1 MPTLMISHA
10 EIDSEIATTW
20 YDLLEKVF
28 PTFEYKYSSNPNDPS
43 FSSYSAFADQIQQWI
58 TESDYCLTLQTSN
71 SAVRP
76 WIVWEAGMARA
87 LRKGIYVILFGIE
100 PGNLKNPLDSHPHY
114 DGTNP
119 VDVRKII
126 RGISTGTATRYDESS
141 LEAAL
146 AAYQTK
152 LKEKRYVYEFR
163 QVDYE
168 KHICLELTYAQRQT
182 LIQNAKV
189 PDDANIR
196 GEFGC
201 LGIFGY
207 DPQTLSIT
215 WGELVGKLQRDED
228 ERPWPGSAVAWT
240 KMLGRTLRK
249 AISRQWTPDD
259 PEGLPLYWE
268 VRGTSGISYRPAIAQ
283 QKVAGGKTTFWIAFT
298 QLPPELTARPPG
310 ALGTLFHYID
320 FARMLRWGVL
330 KNPRFRDFFE
340 GNLTGQALC
349 QKKADFLDTLLNI
362 RIEFQ
367 NRGLEKE
374 QILSAVSVEQQDAVQ
389 KILDDYHQ
397 IVRQLEPENEPNL
410 ETIID
415 SGPKLLSV
423 NARFFKILEE
433 AIANRLAKEFA
444 IPVSP
449 R

>member
-1 MPTLMISHA
+1 
-10 EIDSEIATTW
+10 
-20 YDLLEKVF
+20 
-28 PTFEYKYSSNPNDPS
+28 
-43 FSSYSAFADQIQQWI
+43 
-58 TESDYCLTLQTSN
+58 
-71 SAVRP
+71 
-76 WIVWEAGMARA
+76 MARA
-87 LRKGIYVILFGIE
+87 LRKGIYVILYGIE
-100 PGNLKNPLDSHPHY
+100 AGNLKNPLDSHPHY

-119 VDVRKII
+119 ADVRKII
-126 RGISTGTATRYDESS
+126 RGISTGTKTRYDESS
-141 LEAAL
+141 LDAAL

-152 LKEKRYVYEFR
+152 LQEKRYVYESR
-163 QVDYE
+163 HVDYE
-168 KHICLELTYAQRQT
+168 RRISLELTFAQRQG

-189 PDDANIR
+189 PDDANVR
-196 GEFGC
+196 SEFGS

-215 WGELVGKLQRDED
+215 WGELVRKLVED
-228 ERPWPGSAVAWT
+228 DYKRPWPDSAVAWT
-240 KMLGRTLRK
+240 KMLGRTLTK
-249 AISRQWTPDD
+249 AINRQLTPDD

-268 VRGTSGISYRPAIAQ
+268 VRGTSGVSYRPSITQ

-310 ALGTLFHYID
+310 PLGTLFHYMD

-367 NRGLEKE
+367 NRGLEKG
-374 QILSAVSVEQQDAVQ
+374 QILSALSAEQQDAFQ
-389 KILDDYHQ
+389 KILDDYYH
-397 IVRQLEPENEPNL
+397 IVRQLEPESEPNL

-415 SGPKLLSV
+415 SGSKLLSV
-423 NARFFKILEE
+423 NARFFMILQE
-433 AIANRLAKEFA
+433 AIGSRLAKEIG

>member
-10 EIDSEIATTW
+10 EIDSEIATAW

-28 PTFEYKYSSNPNDPS
+28 PTFQYKYSSNPNDPS

-58 TESDYCLTLQTSN
+58 TESDYCLTIQTPN
-71 SAVRP
+71 SSVRP

-87 LRKGIYVILFGIE
+87 LRKGIYVILYGIA

-114 DGTNP
+114 EGTNP
-119 VDVRKII
+119 VDVRRII
-126 RGISTGTATRYDESS
+126 RGISSGTATRYDESS
-141 LEAAL
+141 FDAAL
-146 AAYQTK
+146 SVYQSR
-152 LKEKRYVYEFR
+152 LQEKRFVYEFR

-168 KHICLELTYAQRQT
+168 KRICLEVSYDQRQA
-182 LIQNAKV
+182 LVQNAKV
-189 PDDANIR
+189 PDDANVR
-196 GEFGC
+196 GDFGS

-215 WGELVGKLQRDED
+215 WGELVGKLDKDDD

-268 VRGTSGISYRPAIAQ
+268 VRNTGGISYRPSIAQ
-283 QKVAGGKTTFWIAFT
+283 QKVAAGKTIFSIAFT

-310 ALGTLFHYID
+310 PLGTLFHYID

-330 KNPRFRDFFE
+330 KDPRFRDFFE
-340 GNLTGQALC
+340 GNLSGQALC

-367 NRGLEKE
+367 NRGLERE
-374 QILSAVSVEQQDAVQ
+374 QILSAVSAEQQDAVQ
-389 KILDDYHQ
+389 KILDDYRR
-397 IVRQLEPENEPNL
+397 IVRQLEPENEPDL
-410 ETIID
+410 ETIND
-415 SGPKLLSV
+415 LGPKLLSV
-423 NARFFKILEE
+423 NAQFFMILQE
-433 AIANRLAKEFA
+433 AIGKRLAKEFA
-444 IPVSP
+444 VSVGS